1 MNAFDKNWSNQN
13 RVSAGDKL
21 KETLATQGPLKPRL
35 ETASNKLQ
43 LQISKLDAIVT
54 KLNERDASLFRRV
67 VDAVQRHDTDTT
79 RVLSN
84 ELAEVRK
91 VSRTLGQAK
100 MAFEQ
105 VSMRLST
112 IHNMGDIMVA
122 LGPAITSIKS
132 LKPGLG
138 RFVPGADSEI
148 NTMQTLLNGIMMES
162 LQGGS
167 SGIEINTGS
176 GSDID
181 QIMMEASAVAEQ
193 KMNDK
198 FPSIPTGSFRISD
211 TASQQRCNLA
221 SYTFEYSYFAG
232 AMASPTIISA
242 VLIILA
248 SFVLLAMSPSVPL
261 IIFSSSHVARYTT
274 AAGVFSVYTPPPPF
288 NSSFTTSPIRCT
300 LR

>member
-1 MNAFDKNWSNQN
+1 VNAFDKNWSNQN

-21 KETLATQGPLKPRL
+21 KEALATQGPLKPRL

-79 RVLSN
+79 KVLSN

-105 VSMRLST
+105 VSMRLTT
-112 IHNMGDIMVA
+112 IHDMGDIMVA

-162 LQGGS
+162 LQGSS

-176 GSDID
+176 GNDID

-193 KMNDK
+193 NMNDK
-198 FPSIPTGSFRISD
+198 FPSIPASSFRISD
-211 TASQQRCNLA
+211 SESQQ
-221 SYTFEYSYFAG
+221 
-232 AMASPTIISA
+232 
-242 VLIILA
+242 
-248 SFVLLAMSPSVPL
+248 
-261 IIFSSSHVARYTT
+261 
-274 AAGVFSVYTPPPPF
+274 
-288 NSSFTTSPIRCT
+288 
-300 LR
+300 

>member
-1 MNAFDKNWSNQN
+1 M
-13 RVSAGDKL
+13 
-21 KETLATQGPLKPRL
+21 KEALAAQGPLNPWL

-43 LQISKLDAIVT
+43 LQISKLDTIVT

-79 RVLSN
+79 KVLSN

-112 IHNMGDIMVA
+112 IHDMGNVMVA
-122 LGPAITSIKS
+122 LGPAIASIKS

-138 RFVPGADSEI
+138 KFVPGADSEI

-162 LQGGS
+162 LQSSG
-167 SGIEINTGS
+167 SGIEVNTSS
-176 GSDID
+176 GSDVD

-193 KMNDK
+193 NMNDK
-198 FPSIPTGSFRISD
+198 FPSIPAGSFRISD
-211 TASQQRCNLA
+211 TESQQ
-221 SYTFEYSYFAG
+221 
-232 AMASPTIISA
+232 
-242 VLIILA
+242 
-248 SFVLLAMSPSVPL
+248 
-261 IIFSSSHVARYTT
+261 
-274 AAGVFSVYTPPPPF
+274 
-288 NSSFTTSPIRCT
+288 
-300 LR
+300 

>member
-1 MNAFDKNWSNQN
+1 MNAFDKNWSNKN

-21 KETLATQGPLKPRL
+21 KEALATQGPLKPRL

-112 IHNMGDIMVA
+112 IHDMGDIMVA

-167 SGIEINTGS
+167 TGIEINTGS

-198 FPSIPTGSFRISD
+198 FPSIPASSFRISD
-211 TASQQRCNLA
+211 TESQQ
-221 SYTFEYSYFAG
+221 
-232 AMASPTIISA
+232 
-242 VLIILA
+242 
-248 SFVLLAMSPSVPL
+248 
-261 IIFSSSHVARYTT
+261 
-274 AAGVFSVYTPPPPF
+274 
-288 NSSFTTSPIRCT
+288 
-300 LR
+300 

>member
-21 KETLATQGPLKPRL
+21 KEALATQGPLKPRL

-54 KLNERDASLFRRV
+54 KLNESDASLFRRV
-67 VDAVQRHDTDTT
+67 VDTVQRHDTDTT
-79 RVLSN
+79 KVLSN

-112 IHNMGDIMVA
+112 IHDMGDIMLA

-162 LQGGS
+162 LQGSGP
-167 SGIEINTGS
+167 GIEINTGS

-193 KMNDK
+193 KMSDK
-198 FPSIPTGSFRISD
+198 FPSIPASSFRISD
-211 TASQQRCNLA
+211 TESQQ
-221 SYTFEYSYFAG
+221 
-232 AMASPTIISA
+232 
-242 VLIILA
+242 
-248 SFVLLAMSPSVPL
+248 
-261 IIFSSSHVARYTT
+261 
-274 AAGVFSVYTPPPPF
+274 
-288 NSSFTTSPIRCT
+288 
-300 LR
+300 

>member
-1 MNAFDKNWSNQN
+1 M
-13 RVSAGDKL
+13 SAGDKL
-21 KETLATQGPLKPRL
+21 KEALATQGPLKPRL

-79 RVLSN
+79 KVLSN

-91 VSRTLGQAK
+91 VSRTLGHAK

-105 VSMRLST
+105 VLMRLST
-112 IHNMGDIMVA
+112 IHDMGDIMVA

-162 LQGGS
+162 LQGSS

-193 KMNDK
+193 KMSDK
-198 FPSIPTGSFRISD
+198 FPSIPASSFRISD
-211 TASQQRCNLA
+211 TESQQ
-221 SYTFEYSYFAG
+221 
-232 AMASPTIISA
+232 
-242 VLIILA
+242 
-248 SFVLLAMSPSVPL
+248 
-261 IIFSSSHVARYTT
+261 
-274 AAGVFSVYTPPPPF
+274 
-288 NSSFTTSPIRCT
+288 
-300 LR
+300 

>member
-1 MNAFDKNWSNQN
+1 MNAFDKNWTNQN
-13 RVSAGDKL
+13 RASSADKL
-21 KETLATQGPLKPRL
+21 KEALATQGPLKPRL

-79 RVLSN
+79 KVLSN

-91 VSRTLGQAK
+91 VSKTLSQAK

-105 VSMRLST
+105 VSMRLTT
-112 IHNMGDIMVA
+112 IHDMGDIMVA
-122 LGPAITSIKS
+122 LSPAISSIKS
-132 LKPGLG
+132 LKSGLG

-162 LQGGS
+162 LQGSGP
-167 SGIEINTGS
+167 GIEINTGS

-193 KMNDK
+193 KMSDK
-198 FPSIPTGSFRISD
+198 FPSIPSGSFRISD
-211 TASQQRCNLA
+211 TESQQ
-221 SYTFEYSYFAG
+221 
-232 AMASPTIISA
+232 
-242 VLIILA
+242 
-248 SFVLLAMSPSVPL
+248 
-261 IIFSSSHVARYTT
+261 
-274 AAGVFSVYTPPPPF
+274 
-288 NSSFTTSPIRCT
+288 
-300 LR
+300 

>member
-1 MNAFDKNWSNQN
+1 MNAFDKNWTNQN

-21 KETLATQGPLKPRL
+21 KEALATQGPLKPRL

-79 RVLSN
+79 KVLSN

-112 IHNMGDIMVA
+112 VHDMGDIMLA

-148 NTMQTLLNGIMMES
+148 NTMQTLLNGLMMES
-162 LQGGS
+162 LQGSGP
-167 SGIEINTGS
+167 GIEINTGS

-193 KMNDK
+193 KMSDK
-198 FPSIPTGSFRISD
+198 FPSIPASSFRISD
-211 TASQQRCNLA
+211 TESQQ
-221 SYTFEYSYFAG
+221 
-232 AMASPTIISA
+232 
-242 VLIILA
+242 
-248 SFVLLAMSPSVPL
+248 
-261 IIFSSSHVARYTT
+261 
-274 AAGVFSVYTPPPPF
+274 
-288 NSSFTTSPIRCT
+288 
-300 LR
+300 

>member
-1 MNAFDKNWSNQN
+1 MNAFDKNWSNKN

-21 KETLATQGPLKPRL
+21 KEALATQGPLKPRL

-43 LQISKLDAIVT
+43 LQVSKLDAIVT

-112 IHNMGDIMVA
+112 IHDMGDIMVA

-198 FPSIPTGSFRISD
+198 FPSIPASSFRISD
-211 TASQQRCNLA
+211 TESQQ
-221 SYTFEYSYFAG
+221 
-232 AMASPTIISA
+232 
-242 VLIILA
+242 
-248 SFVLLAMSPSVPL
+248 
-261 IIFSSSHVARYTT
+261 
-274 AAGVFSVYTPPPPF
+274 
-288 NSSFTTSPIRCT
+288 
-300 LR
+300 

>member
-21 KETLATQGPLKPRL
+21 KEALATQGPLKPRL

-67 VDAVQRHDTDTT
+67 VDSVQRHDTDTT

-112 IHNMGDIMVA
+112 IHDMGDIMVA
-122 LGPAITSIKS
+122 LSPAITSIKS

-148 NTMQTLLNGIMMES
+148 NTMQTLLNGIMMDS
-162 LQGGS
+162 LQGSG

-198 FPSIPTGSFRISD
+198 FPSIPASSFRISD
-211 TASQQRCNLA
+211 TESQQ
-221 SYTFEYSYFAG
+221 
-232 AMASPTIISA
+232 
-242 VLIILA
+242 
-248 SFVLLAMSPSVPL
+248 
-261 IIFSSSHVARYTT
+261 
-274 AAGVFSVYTPPPPF
+274 
-288 NSSFTTSPIRCT
+288 
-300 LR
+300 

>member
-1 MNAFDKNWSNQN
+1 M
-13 RVSAGDKL
+13 SAGDKL
-21 KETLATQGPLKPRL
+21 KEALATQGPLKPRL

-43 LQISKLDAIVT
+43 LQISKLDAILT

-79 RVLSN
+79 KVLSN

-112 IHNMGDIMVA
+112 IHDMGDIMVT
-122 LGPAITSIKS
+122 LGPAISSIKG

-148 NTMQTLLNGIMMES
+148 NTMQTLLSGIMMES
-162 LQGGS
+162 LQGSGP
-167 SGIEINTGS
+167 GIEINTGS

-193 KMNDK
+193 KMTDK
-198 FPSIPTGSFRISD
+198 FPSIPAGSFRISD
-211 TASQQRCNLA
+211 TESQQ
-221 SYTFEYSYFAG
+221 
-232 AMASPTIISA
+232 
-242 VLIILA
+242 
-248 SFVLLAMSPSVPL
+248 
-261 IIFSSSHVARYTT
+261 
-274 AAGVFSVYTPPPPF
+274 
-288 NSSFTTSPIRCT
+288 
-300 LR
+300 